1 MKIVGGNLKK
11 PLENSDMTTGL
22 KKYLGGDLIIW
33 AVVFMLSLYSLLA
46 VYSTSGILVFR
57 NPGIS
62 STYYITKHA
71 LFLTG
76 GLVLIYITHLIPYRY
91 FSRLAQL
98 MLIIAVPLLLV
109 TLFFGEDINK
119 ASRWLEIPVI
129 GMTFQTSDFAK
140 LALVMYVARV
150 LSQEQ
155 ENIRDFYRAFLPVI
169 FPVGI
174 VCVLILPE
182 DLSTALIL
190 FMTCVVLMFV
200 GRIRTRYL
208 IVLFLAGI
216 FLISTYVTIVILTEK
231 EARVGTWKNRI
242 ESYFDKNTENY
253 QVEQAKIAIASGGL
267 FGKFPGNSTQ
277 RNFIPHPYSDFIYAV
292 IIEEYGLLLGAIPIM
307 LMYLIL
313 LYRAGVMLRKSTRA
327 FPAFLAVGLT
337 LGLVLQA
344 MVHMAVAVNLLPV
357 TGQPLPLISM
367 GGTSMMFTCI
377 SLGMILSVSKGLKE
391 QEGHIEPEQE

>member
-1 MKIVGGNLKK
+1 
-11 PLENSDMTTGL
+11 
-22 KKYLGGDLIIW
+22 
-33 AVVFMLSLYSLLA
+33 
-46 VYSTSGILVFR
+46 
-57 NPGIS
+57 
-62 STYYITKHA
+62 
-71 LFLTG
+71 
-76 GLVLIYITHLIPYRY
+76 
-91 FSRLAQL
+91 
-98 MLIIAVPLLLV
+98 LLV
-109 TLFFGEDINK
+109 ITLFFGENINK
-119 ASRWLEIPVI
+119 ASRWLEIPLI

-155 ENIRDFYRAFLPVI
+155 ENIHDFYRAFLPVI

-174 VCVLILPE
+174 VCVLIMPE

-190 FMTCVVLMFV
+190 FMTCVVLMFT

-208 IVLFLAGI
+208 LVLFFAGI
-216 FLISTYVTIVILTEK
+216 FLISSYVGIVILTEK
-231 EARVGTWKNRI
+231 EGRVGTWKNRI
-242 ESYFDKNTENY
+242 ESYFDKDTENY

-292 IIEEYGLLLGAIPIM
+292 IIEEYGLLLGAIPIL

-313 LYRAGVMLRKSTRA
+313 LYRAGVMLRKSSRA

-344 MVHMAVAVNLLPV
+344 MVHMAVAVSLFPV

-377 SLGMILSVSKGLKE
+377 SLGMILSVSRGLKE
-391 QEGHIEPEQE
+391 QEENVEPVQE

>member
-1 MKIVGGNLKK
+1 
-11 PLENSDMTTGL
+11 MTTGL

-33 AVVFMLSLYSLLA
+33 TVVFMLSLYSLLA
-46 VYSTSGILVFR
+46 VYSTSGILIFR

-182 DLSTALIL
+182 DLSTTLIL

-208 IVLFLAGI
+208 LVLFLAGI

-231 EARVGTWKNRI
+231 ETRVGTWKNRI

-344 MVHMAVAVNLLPV
+344 MVHMAVAVNLFPV

>member
-1 MKIVGGNLKK
+1 MRGIR
-11 PLENSDMTTGL
+11 
-22 KKYLGGDLIIW
+22 KYLGGDRIIW
-33 AVVFMLSLYSLLA
+33 AVVFVLSLYSLLA
-46 VYSTSGILVFR
+46 VYSTSGILIFR

-62 STYYITKHA
+62 STYFIMKHG
-71 LFLTG
+71 LFLFA
-76 GLVLIYITHLIPYRY
+76 GLVLIYVIHLIPYRY
-91 FSRLAQL
+91 FSRLSQIL
-98 MLIIAVPLLLV
+98 LIIAVPLLLI

-119 ASRWLEIPVI
+119 ASRWLEIPLI

-140 LALVMYVARV
+140 LVLIMYVARV

-155 ENIRDFYRAFLPVI
+155 ENIHDFYRAFLPI
-169 FPVGI
+169 IIPVGI
-174 VCVLILPE
+174 VCVLIMPE

-190 FMTCVVLMFV
+190 FMTCVVLMFT

-208 IVLFLAGI
+208 LVLFLAGI
-216 FLISTYVTIVILTEK
+216 FLISSYVAIVVFTEK
-231 EARVGTWKNRI
+231 EGRVGTWKSRI
-242 ESYFDKNTENY
+242 ESYFDKDTENY

-292 IIEEYGLLLGAIPIM
+292 IIEEYGLLLGAIPIL

-313 LYRAGVMLRKSTRA
+313 LYRAGVMLRKSSKA

-337 LGLVLQA
+337 LGLVLQS
-344 MVHMAVAVNLLPV
+344 MVHMAVAVSLFPV

-391 QEGHIEPEQE
+391 QEENVEQVQE

>member
-1 MKIVGGNLKK
+1 M
-11 PLENSDMTTGL
+11 
-22 KKYLGGDLIIW
+22 IIW
-33 AVVFMLSLYSLLA
+33 AVVFVLSIYSLLA

-62 STYYITKHA
+62 STYFITKHA
-71 LFLTG
+71 LFLIA
-76 GLVLIYITHLIPYRY
+76 GLVLIYVTHLIPYRY
-91 FSRLAQL
+91 FSKLSQL

-140 LALVMYVARV
+140 LALIMYVARV

-155 ENIRDFYRAFLPVI
+155 ENIQDFYKAFLPVI

-174 VCVLILPE
+174 VCVLIMPE

-190 FMTCVVLMFV
+190 FMTCVVLMFT

-208 IVLFLAGI
+208 LVLFIAGI
-216 FLISTYVTIVILTEK
+216 FLISSYVTIVILTEK
-231 EARVGTWKNRI
+231 ETRVGTWKSRI
-242 ESYFDKNTENY
+242 ESFFDRDTENY
-253 QVEQAKIAIASGGL
+253 QAEQAKIAIASGGL

-292 IIEEYGLLLGAIPIM
+292 IIEEYGLLLGGIPIL

-313 LYRAGVMLRKSTRA
+313 LYRAGVMLRKSSRA
-327 FPAFLAVGLT
+327 FPAFLAIGLT

-344 MVHMAVAVNLLPV
+344 MVHMAVAVNLFPV
-357 TGQPLPLISM
+357 TGQPLPMISM

-391 QEGHIEPEQE
+391 QEEHIESEQE